1 MERITER
8 QTKLES
14 AMSRLTE
21 KVDAMDS
28 KLDQILSLL
37 LPGHGDDAKKGE
49 KSKQSNPDDA
59 NPGSSEKEATSDAAK
74 NLPKQLTHVAGQGT
88 SKVNPDSEQS
98 GSKAT
103 SDSVVLKQVT
113 QVAAKEGNS
122 DLLIDS
128 VEEAAKLYQALEI
141 KGNIHKV
148 HYKDPRLLLV
158 DELAAR
164 KLLES
169 EFPGEDIEQILQEE
183 KLYLSQSKTE
193 KSKTGRKGGR
203 RRTPN
208 VSMKGVIIP
217 RNDRPNTRASSK
229 LPSIPEG
236 DKGKKVIEGPPEVKE
251 VSNPKMAEFF
261 SEQVTTDANL
271 ALTIEEEEEEVTELT
286 LRKKKKKAESKV
298 VEVINPVERKN
309 SKASGYIVQASQ
321 ALKKNILTK

>member
-1 MERITER
+1 M
-8 QTKLES
+8 
-14 AMSRLTE
+14 
-21 KVDAMDS
+21 
-28 KLDQILSLL
+28 SLL

-59 NPGSSEKEATSDAAK
+59 DPGNSGNKDKEATSDAAK

-88 SKVNPDSEQS
+88 SEVNPDSGKS
-98 GSKAT
+98 GNKAT
-103 SDSVVLKQVT
+103 SDSAVLKQVT
-113 QVAAKEGNS
+113 QVAAKEGDP

-158 DELAAR
+158 DEMAAR

-217 RNDRPNTRASSK
+217 GNDRPNTRASLK

-251 VSNPKMAEFF
+251 MSNPKAAEFF

-298 VEVINPVERKN
+298 VEVINPVEK
-309 SKASGYIVQASQ
+309 KE
-321 ALKKNILTK
+321 LKSIWIYYSSLSS